1 MQFDIRL
8 YYFIN
13 LNHNSCLMLYIVS
26 YDPTIITPRTL
37 KCLILDNG
45 KSAIP
50 TIVLLLVS
58 HLSRCSQI
66 FKLKP
71 VAPV

>member
-1 MQFDIRL
+1 
-8 YYFIN
+8 
-13 LNHNSCLMLYIVS
+13 MLYIVS
-26 YDPTIITPRTL
+26 YDLTIITPRTL
-37 KCLILDNG
+37 QCLILDNG

>member
-1 MQFDIRL
+1 
-8 YYFIN
+8 
-13 LNHNSCLMLYIVS
+13 MLYIVS

-37 KCLILDNG
+37 QCLILDNG

-58 HLSRCSQI
+58 HLSHCSQI